1 MTNTAD
7 YIVAGLGP
15 FFDGHNLHRIR
26 GVVGTQDQVAIGY
39 FHVLDGAAVV
49 FANGVHVLFAFAVGS

>member
-7 YIVAGLGP
+7 YVVAGFGP

-26 GVVGTQDQVAIGY
+26 GIVGAQDQVAIGY
-39 FHVLDGAAVV
+39 FHVFDGAGIV
-49 FANGVHVLFAFAVGS
+49 FANGVHVLFALAVRS